1 MIKLTEVES
10 ATKYGKAQMDPLALC
25 REALEKIDAL
35 ASRQLADP
43 PEPDSDSFCIV
54 SIATIAESA
63 LCDAHR
69 TAVRPEDKC
78 ALCPEDHDSWPHGEG
93 HLCQLCWESIVSKSW
108 WSVLSASEE
117 KP

>member
-63 LCDAHR
+63 LD
-69 TAVRPEDKC
+69 PLPDGSDKEFQA
-78 ALCPEDHDSWPHGEG
+78 AL
-93 HLCQLCWESIVSKSW
+93 ESRGYLIAKGGKVSGIRRAG
-108 WSVLSASEE
+108 LSESEE
-117 KP
+117 KE

>member
-35 ASRQLADP
+35 ASRQLAEP

-63 LCDAHR
+63 LATPAPDGSDEEFRAEMASR
-69 TAVRPEDKC
+69 GYLIAKGGKVSGIRRAGLSER
-78 ALCPEDHDSWPHGEG
+78 EG
-93 HLCQLCWESIVSKSW
+93 KE
-108 WSVLSASEE
+108 
-117 KP
+117 